1 MQSQTALNTT
11 SYAVAGQ
18 TAPIHVS
25 SGTTYLMY
33 SAEDLHDRGFTGF
46 TTSQYFAVVQ
56 YNGGQWQYD
65 NGSTLTNFTPCPS
78 DVLVAAINPAG
89 PAITPITQDG
99 THDDTLNGIVDG
111 YSSVSGGL
119 GFSISGSTVTVTA
132 GTLTALA
139 PQVTRYFYAS
149 DLPSL
154 STAAA
159 GWTGN
164 ELVATVYPDCSLSKA
179 TVLTDVQAGT
189 TAGNDIVAETY
200 YANGAEATATDQRGV
215 VHTYL
220 YDNLGRETDDEVTS
234 LGFTYTG
241 ANAYKNVNGGIR
253 AIVTAYN
260 DSGQTTTITSYNSPA
275 ARASTNVVNQI
286 AYSYDGWGNVETSE
300 QAHSGAATTSSPTV
314 AYNYD
319 TALDR
324 LDSITYPTSGTGK
337 LDYDYG
343 PSGSIDKAMSLVS
356 AITDASG
363 ADVAGPN
370 RTTSPTTRIWARTRP
385 STRPIRA

>member
-1 MQSQTALNTT
+1 M
-11 SYAVAGQ
+11 
-18 TAPIHVS
+18 
-25 SGTTYLMY
+25 
-33 SAEDLHDRGFTGF
+33 
-46 TTSQYFAVVQ
+46 Q

-200 YANGAEATATDQRGV
+200 YANGAKATATDQRGV

-241 ANAYKNVNGGIR
+241 ANAYKKRQRRDPGDCHGLQRQRTNNH
-253 AIVTAYN
+253 
-260 DSGQTTTITSYNSPA
+260 DHQLQQPW
-275 ARASTNVVNQI
+275 ARAPTNVVNQI

-300 QAHSGAATTSSPTV
+300 QAHRGSQPPPRRRWPTTTTRPS
-314 AYNYD
+314 
-319 TALDR
+319 TASTASR
-324 LDSITYPTSGTGK
+324 TRPPAPANSTMITGRRARST
-337 LDYDYG
+337 
-343 PSGSIDKAMSLVS
+343 AMSLVS
-356 AITDASG
+356 AVSDASG
-363 ADVAGPN
+363 ADVAGPKSN
-370 RTTSPTTRIWARTRP
+370 DFAEYTYLGEDTAVNTAHPGVNATGGLDRASGRRKMATPASTSGAGWWT
-385 STRPIRA
+385 SSGRAAA